1 MAVTSTVKNPDGT
14 TTQTTDQGAT
24 VILGADGK
32 PISATD
38 KDGNSFLDKLGAP
51 NAGVTNLVKDTVKEV
66 RNVVQGAPP
75 VDPMS
80 TGAGKTAQAVGQ
92 TAIDRSNNFQPAAAP
107 QAGHDPA
114 AQAELD
120 AAKQRLAIVQNPP
133 PGAQPDLPPPG
144 MSQQQYV
151 AQLQAAVNAAQSK
164 VDNSIDPRL
173 LVNPTYAAA
182 SPTVTAPT
190 ISAPTVG
197 AAAPTQVAQVDP
209 NSLPTVSGGNYSY
222 NPYLIDPSSIPNAVA
237 GSAGGASVSAKMID
251 PTGLNIDKGAVPDID
266 ISGTVGRKA
275 QLEALDLNR
284 TAALGLAPSAAQI
297 LMQQGIDSAVGS
309 AYGLAAS
316 TQGRNPG
323 EALRQG
329 VTTAADLTG
338 KSVAQSAALRATEMA
353 EARGQFGTLASQ
365 IAAGD
370 IQVAQSNQTKNLQVE
385 ITNLNA
391 KIDVLKAN
399 QQADLQAGIATASNA
414 TAASIATLQAQTQ
427 VSIANLNKSV
437 AVDIA
442 NQTASNDASKSAA
455 ANALAAA
462 TTDAVN
468 KVNVISQNLQN
479 AQSANNQTAAN
490 QLAVQLE
497 QARESLISAQANQTA
512 LLDASKTNAT
522 NATNVNIANASNAN
536 GAAQFNSNTIR
547 GVQSTNQAAGLSE
560 QQINNVMQ
568 LGLSGQAF
576 NAAALGL
583 QTQAQ
588 YQAAKAA
595 YDAGFAQF
603 LIAGGKVAAAGA
615 TGGASMAVPTGGSG
629 ITYGANGSPII
640 A

>member
-1 MAVTSTVKNPDGT
+1 MGFLNRAINTVGGIALAPVTGGTSLLAVGSDEDPLDAAGNAAGKVKSTI
-14 TTQTTDQGAT
+14 Q
-24 VILGADGK
+24 
-32 PISATD
+32 
-38 KDGNSFLDKLGAP
+38 
-51 NAGVTNLVKDTVKEV
+51 
-66 RNVVQGAPP
+66 NVVQGPPP
-75 VDPMS
+75 VDPN
-80 TGAGKTAQAVGQ
+80 TTAAGKTAQQLAQ
-92 TAIDRSNNFQPAAAP
+92 EAIDKSRNFQPTATP
-107 QAGHDPA
+107 ETGHDPA
-114 AQAELD
+114 AKAELD
-120 AAKQRLAIVQNPP
+120 KAKQELAFYQSPT
-133 PGAQPDLPPPG
+133 PGAPPMLPPPG
-144 MSQQQYV
+144 MDPQQYL
-151 AQLQAAVNAAQSK
+151 AQLQAKVAAAQSK
-164 VDNSIDPRL
+164 YDTSIDPRIL
-173 LVNPTYAAA
+173 TTPTYAAQ

-190 ISAPTVG
+190 VTAPTVG
-197 AAAPTQVAQVDP
+197 PAPTVAAAQVDP
-209 NSLPTVSGGNYSY
+209 NSLPKVSGGNYSY
-222 NPYLIDPSSIPNAVA
+222 NPYMIDPSSIKDAVA
-237 GSAGGASVSAKMID
+237 GSASGAGVSAKMID
-251 PTGLNIDKGAVPDID
+251 PTGLNIEKGAVPDID

-297 LMQQGIDSAVGS
+297 LMQQGIDQAVGS

-329 VTTAADLTG
+329 VTSAADLTG
-338 KSVAQSAALRATEMA
+338 KAAAQSAALRATEMA
-353 EARGQFGTLASQ
+353 EARGMFGTLASQ

-427 VSIANLNKSV
+427 VSVANLNKSV
-437 AVDIA
+437 AIDIA

-468 KVNVISQNLQN
+468 QVNIISQNLRN
-479 AQSANNQTAAN
+479 AQSANDQNAAN

-497 QARESLISAQANQTA
+497 QARQNLSASQSNQTA
-512 LLDASKTNAT
+512 LLDASKANAT
-522 NATNVNIANASNAN
+522 NATNVNITNANAANSSSQFNAN
-536 GAAQFNSNTIR
+536 AIR
-547 GVQSTNQAAGLSE
+547 GVDQANQAAGLTQ
-560 QQINNVMQ
+560 QQINNSMQ

-603 LIAGGKVAAAGA
+603 LVGAGKTVAGAAAGGPA
-615 TGGASMAVPTGGSG
+615 GAAVAGGGPMG